1 MRGRSSAEWAVT
13 VGSQRCPQCGK
24 KPVGVV
30 RASPWDRT
38 WHWFNSGT
46 PVPDTMTCE
55 DGHQWSSGS
64 ISSVRVYRP
73 GHDWAWLPVSLS
85 RMVSRHRSMQAVP
98 RTYVLAAVVGALL
111 GGLLELLV
119 GWSWWLVALAFMA
132 AVWLFFLSSAFWG
145 PDPVRIDDIR
155 DVIDPQGS

>member
-1 MRGRSSAEWAVT
+1 
-13 VGSQRCPQCGK
+13 
-24 KPVGVV
+24 
-30 RASPWDRT
+30 
-38 WHWFNSGT
+38 
-46 PVPDTMTCE
+46 
-55 DGHQWSSGS
+55 
-64 ISSVRVYRP
+64 
-73 GHDWAWLPVSLS
+73 
-85 RMVSRHRSMQAVP
+85 MVSRHRSMQAVP